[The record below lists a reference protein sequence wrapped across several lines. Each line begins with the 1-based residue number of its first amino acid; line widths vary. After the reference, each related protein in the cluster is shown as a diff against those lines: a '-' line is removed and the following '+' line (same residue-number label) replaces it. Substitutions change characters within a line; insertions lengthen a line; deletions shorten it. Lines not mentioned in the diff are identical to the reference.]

1 MKIKLKKKEL
11 YFYIIFVVALI
22 VALGFIFFSP
32 HANTKTDL
40 SKLNNNSLFPTL
52 GPENAIHTVVEFA
65 DFQCPWC
72 AVASGMPKF
81 AKDAA
86 KKNPSINSVLGSA
99 LKVQNLAKSGKVKFI
114 YVPMS
119 FVGQESVY
127 ATEAALCAK
136 DQNKFWE
143 MHDAIFTTHDGKENN
158 GKFSKDNLKKI
169 AQDIEG
175 LNTTKF
181 NNCLEKDQKLS
192 EVKKIE
198 SIALNYVQS
207 TPTFFVDG
215 KKVPP
220 EWDKLS
226 KELN

>member
-22 VALGFIFFSP
+22 VALGFILFSP
-32 HANTKTDL
+32 HTNTKTNL

-52 GPENAIHTVVEFA
+52 GPENAPHTVVEFA

-72 AVASGMPKF
+72 AVASGMPQF

-86 KKNPSINSVLGSA
+86 KNDPSINSVLGSA

-119 FVGQESVY
+119 FVGQESIY
-127 ATEAALCAK
+127 ATQAALCAK
-136 DQNKFWE
+136 EQNKFWE
-143 MHDAIFTTHDGKENN
+143 MHDAIFAAHDGEENN
-158 GKFSKDNLKKI
+158 GKFSKNNLKKI
-169 AQDIEG
+169 AQNINN

-181 NNCLEKDQKLS
+181 NNCLEGDQKLS
-192 EVKKIE
+192 KVQEIE
-198 SIALNYVQS
+198 SIALTYVQS
-207 TPTFFVDG
+207 TPTFFVDNEKISPG
-215 KKVPP
+215 
-220 EWDKLS
+220 WDKLS
-226 KELN
+226 KALN